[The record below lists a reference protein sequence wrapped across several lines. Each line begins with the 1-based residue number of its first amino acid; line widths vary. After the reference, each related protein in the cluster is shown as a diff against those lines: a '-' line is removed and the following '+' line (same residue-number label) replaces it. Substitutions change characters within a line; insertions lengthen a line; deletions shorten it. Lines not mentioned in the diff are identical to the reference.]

1 MKFKFISKWYR
12 EIFGRK
18 INKYLEAKLM
28 KKFLLKF
35 PITGG
40 NKTNPYVI
48 LIDGYTGMEK
58 STVAKCISKFDVV

>member
-1 MKFKFISKWYR
+1 
-12 EIFGRK
+12 
-18 INKYLEAKLM
+18 M